1 MPAGSTRSVPSLTDV
16 SLQLSFAG
24 QLMGIYRN
32 QPPILRYFEHGILL
46 NGQISGQFRSFVVV
60 NYFWKPT
67 IWTIWQAGH
76 LAIGFQEI
84 SNETY
89 RNPSN
94 LRSRESCLNGYKYT
108 VSWRRTPADLGILSQ
123 PIEFGDY
130 LGPVGRLP
138 PRDPLSQFFHIY
150 ELKTSDYPALNAETG
165 AFLLGNWSFQ
175 ILRQPDNTPI
185 DNDIDWVWWLL
196 IVPVL
201 IWERLTNMV
210 SLLDLLALQCNLL
223 LSNGCS
229 SSGNLTNMAC
239 LKRGYPIMR
248 WS

>member
-60 NYFWKPT
+60 DYFWKPT

-138 PRDPLSQFFHIY
+138 PRDPLSQFFSHLWTKDFWLPRFERRNRSLFIGK
-150 ELKTSDYPALNAETG
+150 LKLPNFETTRQYPHWQWHR
-165 AFLLGNWSFQ
+165 LGLVAPDRARLDMRAAHKHGFPFGSFG
-175 ILRQPDNTPI
+175 IT
-185 DNDIDWVWWLL
+185 
-196 IVPVL
+196 
-201 IWERLTNMV
+201 M
-210 SLLDLLALQCNLL
+210 
-223 LSNGCS
+223 
-229 SSGNLTNMAC
+229 
-239 LKRGYPIMR
+239 
-248 WS
+248 